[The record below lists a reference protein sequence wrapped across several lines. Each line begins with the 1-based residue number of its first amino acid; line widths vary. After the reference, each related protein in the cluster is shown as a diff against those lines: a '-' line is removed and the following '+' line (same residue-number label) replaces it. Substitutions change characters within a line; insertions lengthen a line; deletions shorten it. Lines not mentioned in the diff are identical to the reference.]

1 MAVSDALG
9 RFASPKAV
17 VPAAMSTAL
26 LMRRRGGAPAIAV
39 GTCLAVVAEESL
51 KRVVWERRP
60 RLVTGDPWRSFPSGH
75 SSAASAYF
83 MGLALVAPTHRA
95 MAVAT
100 ACLGAAAVN
109 VMRLR
114 ARAHWPND
122 VVVGDV
128 LGIGAAVVAYVAVR
142 ALERRRRPAAGVRSD
157 EQFPGGR

>member
-1 MAVSDALG
+1 V
-9 RFASPKAV
+9 
-17 VPAAMSTAL
+17 
-26 LMRRRGGAPAIAV
+26 GGAAQAIAV

-95 MAVAT
+95 MAIASS
-100 ACLGAAAVN
+100 LPRRSSRERHAAPG
-109 VMRLR
+109 
-114 ARAHWPND
+114 ARALAETTSSWATCS
-122 VVVGDV
+122 GS
-128 LGIGAAVVAYVAVR
+128 ARAVVAYVAVR
-142 ALERRRRPAAGVRSD
+142 ALERRRRPAAGVRFD